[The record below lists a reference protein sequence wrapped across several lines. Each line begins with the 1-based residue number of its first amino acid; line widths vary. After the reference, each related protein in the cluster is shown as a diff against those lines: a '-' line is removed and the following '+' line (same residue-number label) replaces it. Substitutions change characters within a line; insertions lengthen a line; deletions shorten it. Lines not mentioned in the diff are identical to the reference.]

1 MKIFK
6 NIFTAGG
13 IFILL
18 AGGIPAA
25 GNSTSPYSVKESR
38 FASTSPGRQTQE
50 INDFF
55 KAKAAVFQR
64 EWKAAVSELESYIR
78 KYPTGKMHAEAL
90 FWLARCQ
97 NNLSSEQKKPE
108 DIISSKESA
117 ILTLDLL
124 LAGHPGS
131 PWKNDAAALRI
142 EIAGELALIGKSE
155 YGRILDEIIR
165 DQAEGESSLKIAA
178 LNSLLKLDPAAAT
191 RLLKDLTRSD
201 PDPRVRKNGIL
212 LLGRNYNRSI
222 LDFLESMAV
231 DDSDE
236 DVRNEASY
244 WAEQVRIR
252 LIPVHLNYYVF
263 TARLND
269 PLQLR
274 RLPQNKV
281 VGFQLTSRQT
291 GDRNAIK
298 REINRLFETKLS
310 WLSTQAASREAFQS
324 PGQDAHISHN
334 IHDFH
339 IQVLRDTLKKR
350 PDRIEGQVLVK
361 DRLTAKSHYEP
372 FVIRAGQDRLL
383 VMRHDDRVALVVLQF
398 EARQKSTSDARET
411 DSKTPPVRTDPFE
424 ILNEIYG
431 EKTKPIY
438 NIRFSNMMGCEV
450 LSSLNSSSATD
461 LKSDLVDFSLAKAEI
476 PGNKGT
482 WELTG
487 HLLLQRKERRFLARM
502 GILIDPSGNTAAVAD
517 EIRVP
522 VDDPASFSSEG
533 SRLEDVHALA
543 RLPRIQTAPVYHTT
557 FINQDNVRIQS
568 TRNSFDFQEIEADSL
583 DCGSAKATFS
593 VPEGAWILTGHLI
606 WNKRRKTITGRKAR
620 LVDQDDMLIAES
632 ETITIPFERP
642 QDFQVE
648 KK

>member
-1 MKIFK
+1 MNIFK

-13 IFILL
+13 VFILL
-18 AGGIPAA
+18 AGGLPTA
-25 GNSTSPYSVKESR
+25 GNSTSPYSGKESR
-38 FASTSPGRQTQE
+38 FASTSHRRQTQE
-50 INDFF
+50 MKDFF
-55 KAKAAVFQR
+55 KAKAIVFQR
-64 EWKAAVSELESYIR
+64 DWKTAVSELESYIR
-78 KYPTGKMHAEAL
+78 KYPTGKMQAEAL
-90 FWLARCQ
+90 FWLARSQ
-97 NNLSSEQKKPE
+97 NNLSSEQKQPE
-108 DIISSKESA
+108 NMIDLKEA
-117 ILTLDLL
+117 AVQTLDRLL
-124 LAGHPGS
+124 TRHSES

-142 EIAGELALIGKSE
+142 EIAGELTLIGKSE
-155 YGRILDEIIR
+155 YGRILDEIIQ

-178 LNSLLKLDPAAAT
+178 LTSLLKMDPAAAIPI
-191 RLLKDLTRSD
+191 LKDITRSD
-201 PDPRVRKNGIL
+201 PDPQVRKNGVL
-212 LLGRNYNRSI
+212 LLGRNYSRSI
-222 LDFLESMAV
+222 LDFLESVAA

-274 RLPQNKV
+274 RLPQNRV
-281 VGFQLTSRQT
+281 VGFQLTSPQA

-298 REINRLFETKLS
+298 REINRLFKSKLS
-310 WLSTQAASREAFQS
+310 WLSTQAVSRESFPS
-324 PGQDAHISHN
+324 PGQDSHISHN

-361 DRLTAKSHYEP
+361 DRLTEKSHYEF

-383 VMRHDDRVALVVLQF
+383 VMRHDDRVALIVLQF
-398 EARQKSTSDARET
+398 ETRQKSTSNAQKT
-411 DSKTPPVRTDPFE
+411 DSKAAPARTDPFE

-431 EKTKPIY
+431 EKTKPVY
-438 NIRFSNMMGCEV
+438 NIRFSNIMGCEV
-450 LSSLNSSSATD
+450 LSSLNSSGKAD
-461 LKSDLVDFSLAKAEI
+461 LKSDPVDFSLAKAEI
-476 PGNKGT
+476 PGNEGT

-487 HLLLQRKERRFLARM
+487 HLLLQRNERRFLARM
-502 GILIDPSGNTAAVAD
+502 GILIDPHGNTAAVAD

-543 RLPRIQTAPVYHTT
+543 RMPRIQTTPVYHTT
-557 FINQDNVRIQS
+557 FIKQDHVRIQS
-568 TRNSFDFQEIEADSL
+568 TRKSFDFQEIEADSL
-583 DCGSAKATFS
+583 DCGSARATFS

-620 LVDQDDMLIAES
+620 LVDQDDMLIAEG
-632 ETITIPFERP
+632 EAITIPLERP

-648 KK
+648 NK